1 MSTASLLCEIPHQQR
16 YPYRYFVS
24 QACRLYLLNRS
35 WSTRLQILLSL
46 SRLSSQNGI
55 VCFHRE
61 HSCRQ
66 AVQQYVDRVDG
77 MLDRVKGGGLPEQI
91 KMLQAS
97 DHTIWRDTVQELYKL
112 IGPL

>member
-1 MSTASLLCEIPHQQR
+1 MSAEPLSVDSPADTAE
-16 YPYRYFVS
+16 FVS
-24 QACRLYLLNRS
+24 TVQPERDRLFPQGAQ
-35 WSTRLQILLSL
+35 LQP
-46 SRLSSQNGI
+46 
-55 VCFHRE
+55 V
-61 HSCRQ
+61 

-112 IGPL
+112 IGCL

>member
-1 MSTASLLCEIPHQQR
+1 MSAEPLLVNSPADTAE
-16 YPYRYFVS
+16 FVS
-24 QACRLYLLNRS
+24 TVQPERDRLFPQGAQLPP
-35 WSTRLQILLSL
+35 
-46 SRLSSQNGI
+46 
-55 VCFHRE
+55 
-61 HSCRQ
+61 

-112 IGPL
+112 IGSL